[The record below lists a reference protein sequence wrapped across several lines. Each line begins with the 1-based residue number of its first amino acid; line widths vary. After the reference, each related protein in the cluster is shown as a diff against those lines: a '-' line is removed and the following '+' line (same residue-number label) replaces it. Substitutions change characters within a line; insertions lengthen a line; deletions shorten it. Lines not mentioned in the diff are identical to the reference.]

1 MAKQITEKAAA
12 DRLECDLGPFQL
24 AHEFSRKLDIK
35 SPEFKRYTG
44 SHYGEQ
50 AKYVSVRFTEAQVKK
65 WGKLEI
71 LHMTDVQWGHVR
83 CKHDRVKEFIN
94 WVLAEPWRFVVF
106 GGDMV
111 DAYRIGSPG
120 EPWENTFN
128 PQKQIYQFCSVFA
141 PLAHRVLGFVG
152 GNHERRANIAFGD
165 LGTLLAT
172 LLRIPYS
179 GGKQFVDVHFGD
191 HKPFKIELWHGKG
204 ASITKGSKMNMLQ
217 AAMTKSDAQ
226 MVFVGHLH
234 EPLSTF
240 DWKISRDTNNFK
252 IKMMKQG
259 GAMSSSFL
267 EYWSSY
273 AEMMNLSPCDT
284 MMAVVTLDPDA
295 HWQLSLR

>member
-1 MAKQITEKAAA
+1 
-12 DRLECDLGPFQL
+12 
-24 AHEFSRKLDIK
+24 
-35 SPEFKRYTG
+35 
-44 SHYGEQ
+44 
-50 AKYVSVRFTEAQVKK
+50 
-65 WGKLEI
+65 
-71 LHMTDVQWGHVR
+71 
-83 CKHDRVKEFIN
+83 
-94 WVLAEPWRFVVF
+94 
-106 GGDMV
+106 
-111 DAYRIGSPG
+111 
-120 EPWENTFN
+120 
-128 PQKQIYQFCSVFA
+128 
-141 PLAHRVLGFVG
+141 
-152 GNHERRANIAFGD
+152 
-165 LGTLLAT
+165 
-172 LLRIPYS
+172 
-179 GGKQFVDVHFGD
+179 
-191 HKPFKIELWHGKG
+191 
-204 ASITKGSKMNMLQ
+204 MNMLQ